1 MDEIEKTIK
10 TIPVHVKRWNL
21 FALIAPPIFL
31 SAGTSLLLSD
41 IIEFGSLFWVG
52 VGLMAGVSFLW
63 WIWILNT
70 IFKLARYL
78 WSTHAEL
85 TNAITELS
93 ELRRDIN
100 KSKKEPDGKDL

>member
-10 TIPVHVKRWNL
+10 TIPVHVRRWNL
-21 FALIAPPIFL
+21 FALIAPPMFL
-31 SAGTSLLLSD
+31 SAGVSLLLSD
-41 IIEFGSLFWVG
+41 MVEFGFIFWVG

-70 IFKLARYL
+70 IFKLAKYL

-85 TNAITELS
+85 THAIAELT

-100 KSKKEPDGKDL
+100 KSKKDPHGKDS